1 MPIKVDRRPFLL
13 APERPPE
20 GEPRPLRQGE
30 TETEMSAAWQERAA
44 GAGVTMRRPQWSPNT
59 MLVQEATL
67 YAKSEGRDGEFH
79 HRAAKAYWE
88 DGLDLGDRTVI
99 LRIAGDCGLD
109 EGELSDALD
118 AGRFRREVMEE
129 DAAAREMGVGGTP
142 TYLVEGGEPTFGD
155 LSAGDLRALIGKS
168 ANG

>member
-30 TETEMSAAWQERAA
+30 TETEMSEAWQERAA

-79 HRAAKAYWE
+79 HRAAQAYWE

-109 EGELSDALD
+109 EGELSAALD
-118 AGRFRREVMEE
+118 AGSFRQQVLEE

-142 TYLVEGGEPTFGD
+142 TYLIEGGEPTFGD